1 MFVEIDVRP
10 SSAVLDV
17 ASKVREALTPMMR
30 QGTVTGFRFRR
41 IADTAR
47 DTTGPSLTVVVAGES
62 PEKHML
68 QISRVLILAGLTEL
82 PWAIQPATEADE
94 SYGGQPEQTPGT
106 DRLLPK
112 WSYIPAYVGREG
124 MHSAEGRSRAGSA
137 SM

>member
-1 MFVEIDVRP
+1 
-10 SSAVLDV
+10 
-17 ASKVREALTPMMR
+17 MMR

-41 IADTAR
+41 IADAAN
-47 DTTGPSLTVVVAGES
+47 TTSPSLTVVVAGES

-68 QISRVLILAGLTEL
+68 QISRIFVLAGLTEL

-106 DRLLPK
+106 DQLLPSR
-112 WSYIPAYVGREG
+112 SYIPAYVAAEG
-124 MHSAEGRSRAGSA
+124 MHLAEGRSQTASA